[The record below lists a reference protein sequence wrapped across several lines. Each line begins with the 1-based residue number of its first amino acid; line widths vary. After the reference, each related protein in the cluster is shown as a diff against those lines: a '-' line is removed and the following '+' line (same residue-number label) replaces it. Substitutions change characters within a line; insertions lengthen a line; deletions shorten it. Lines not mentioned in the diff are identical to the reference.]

1 VEPLPDHVV
10 PRRVV
15 IVGGGFAGLFAARW
29 LKRAPVEVTLVDR
42 SANHVFQP
50 LLYQYA
56 TGIVSEGQIAPPLR
70 QVLAKQENCRVLMM
84 EVTGFD
90 LERRAVLARQPDG
103 PAQELRYDYLIVGA
117 GAGQSYFGNDAIAPY
132 APGMK
137 TVDDA
142 LEIRR
147 RVFGAF
153 EMAELAGDQEER
165 RAWLTFAIVGAGPTG
180 VELAGQ
186 IRELAL
192 RTLRDEFRA
201 IDPELCQVLLLD
213 GGAQP
218 LATFGDKLSGRA
230 ARTLRSL
237 GVDFRPHS
245 LVTGVDASGLDVK
258 GPDGTVQRVPARTV
272 IWAAGV
278 QASPL
283 AKALADGSGAELDR
297 QGRIQVEPDC
307 TLPGHPEVFAVG
319 DMINLRNLPGVA
331 EVAMQTGLHAA
342 NTIRR
347 DLLDQPA
354 RRFRYLDLGS
364 MAYVARGRAVVDF
377 RGIKLTGFPAWLM
390 WLVIHITFLTG
401 FTSRLGALFLWIGAF
416 AGRKRSQRAID
427 LGDLP
432 LTAWSGQAPPAPE
445 PEQPAP
451 PPPQQPAHVRPR
463 ASQ

>member
-1 VEPLPDHVV
+1 
-10 PRRVV
+10 
-15 IVGGGFAGLFAARW
+15 
-29 LKRAPVEVTLVDR
+29 
-42 SANHVFQP
+42 
-50 LLYQYA
+50 
-56 TGIVSEGQIAPPLR
+56 
-70 QVLAKQENCRVLMM
+70 
-84 EVTGFD
+84 
-90 LERRAVLARQPDG
+90 
-103 PAQELRYDYLIVGA
+103 
-117 GAGQSYFGNDAIAPY
+117 
-132 APGMK
+132 
-137 TVDDA
+137 
-142 LEIRR
+142 
-147 RVFGAF
+147 
-153 EMAELAGDQEER
+153 
-165 RAWLTFAIVGAGPTG
+165 
-180 VELAGQ
+180 
-186 IRELAL
+186 
-192 RTLRDEFRA
+192 
-201 IDPELCQVLLLD
+201 
-213 GGAQP
+213 
-218 LATFGDKLSGRA
+218 
-230 ARTLRSL
+230 
-237 GVDFRPHS
+237 
-245 LVTGVDASGLDVK
+245 
-258 GPDGTVQRVPARTV
+258 
-272 IWAAGV
+272 
-278 QASPL
+278 
-283 AKALADGSGAELDR
+283 
-297 QGRIQVEPDC
+297 
-307 TLPGHPEVFAVG
+307 VFAVG